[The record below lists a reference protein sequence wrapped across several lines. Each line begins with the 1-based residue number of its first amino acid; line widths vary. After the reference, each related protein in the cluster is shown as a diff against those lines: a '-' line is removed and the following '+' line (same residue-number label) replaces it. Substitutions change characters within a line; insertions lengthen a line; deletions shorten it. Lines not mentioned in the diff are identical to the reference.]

1 MLREIPVSEITRNV
15 KEMFVEANLY
25 LGDDVMN
32 AFQEGLEK
40 EESPAGKDVLDQL
53 IKNAEIAREE
63 DIPMCQDTGFSV
75 VFLEVGQEVH
85 LTGGELEEA
94 VNQGVREAY
103 DEAYLR
109 KSVVKD
115 PLDRE
120 NTKDNTP
127 AIIHTRIVSGDKIKI
142 AVAPKGGGS
151 ENMSFLKMLKPAD
164 GKAGVM
170 DFVVESVEKAG
181 PNPCPPIV
189 VGVGIGGTFDKVA
202 YLAKKALLRPVG
214 DAHPEPVYADM
225 EKELLDRIN
234 KLGIGP
240 QGFGGRVTALDVHIE
255 KFPAHIASLPA
266 AVNINCHA
274 ARHVEREV

>member
-1 MLREIPVSEITRNV
+1 MRELPVSEITRNV

-25 LGDDVMN
+25 LGDDVVN
-32 AFQEGLEK
+32 AFKAGLEK
-40 EESPAGKDVLDQL
+40 EESPAGQDVLNQL
-53 IKNAEIAREE
+53 LENANIAREE
-63 DIPMCQDTGFSV
+63 DIPICQDTGFSV
-75 VFLEVGQEVH
+75 IFLDVGQEVS
-85 LTGGELEEA
+85 LTGGDLEEA

-103 DEAYLR
+103 SEAYLR

-115 PLDRE
+115 PLNRE

-127 AIIHTRIVSGDKIKI
+127 AIIHTRIVSGDKVKI

-151 ENMSFLKMLKPAD
+151 ENMSFLQMLKPAQ
-164 GKAGVM
+164 GKEGVM
-170 DFVVESVEKAG
+170 DFVVDSVEKAG

-214 DAHPEPVYADM
+214 DAHPEPEYAEM
-225 EKELLDRIN
+225 EKQLLERIN
-234 KLGIGP
+234 NLGIGP

-255 KFPAHIASLPA
+255 KFPAHIASLPV

-274 ARHVEREV
+274 ARHVEREI